1 MKSGTSDE
9 RDLNVESDGE
19 DESSSIS
26 DILGT
31 SMSIGRHSFSQMEA
45 DVDKQRHARRQS
57 DQLTM
62 AAEQHR
68 IQ

>member
-1 MKSGTSDE
+1 MESGTSDE
-9 RDLNVESDGE
+9 RDLDDESDGE
-19 DESSSIS
+19 DESSIS

-45 DVDKQRHARRQS
+45 DVDKQRSARRQS
-57 DQLTM
+57 DQLTV